1 MTKILCIEDEVDL
14 RSVIVEELEEQG
26 YETLEAVNG
35 LEGLHAILKH
45 KPDLVLCDVTM
56 PEMTGYEVLTV
67 LRKDHPEL
75 ANMPFLLLTAL
86 SGREDVVAG
95 RKLGADDYLAKPIDF
110 DLLAATISSRLAQ
123 VKRMEAKKD
132 SELEALRDEILMIL
146 PHELRTPLNH
156 ILGYSEMISEEICGP
171 IENKDYIDFAK
182 QITAG
187 GKQLLKVVT
196 NVLTLADIASGRL
209 APQLALC
216 DISTLV
222 TDCTTAQSNQT
233 KDQTGIHFDIPDGL
247 PSVITD
253 SMLLVQALNALI
265 SNAKKFSPDGV
276 NVEVSVKVTGER
288 ELSIVV
294 ADKGIGMSK
303 EKIETALETFSQVDT
318 GLTRSFDGLGL
329 GLPLVVQICKL
340 LDARFDITSVE
351 GSGTQATITLNALD
365 NGN

>member
-1 MTKILCIEDEVDL
+1 MTKILCIEDEADL
-14 RSVIVEELEEQG
+14 RSVIIEELEEQG

-35 LEGLHAILKH
+35 LEGLHAILTH

-56 PEMTGYEVLTV
+56 PEMTGYEVLSV
-67 LRKDHPEL
+67 LRKEHPEL

-110 DLLAATISSRLAQ
+110 DLLAATISSRLSQ
-123 VKRMEAKKD
+123 VSRMEAKKD
-132 SELEALRDEILMIL
+132 SELEALRNEILMIL

-156 ILGYSEMISEEICGP
+156 ILGYSEMISEQVCGP
-171 IENKDYIDFAK
+171 IENKDYVDFAK

-187 GKQLLKVVT
+187 GEQLLKVVT
-196 NVLTLADIASGRL
+196 TVLTLADLASGRL
-209 APQLALC
+209 CPQLEMS

-222 TDCTTAQSNQT
+222 TDCALSQSN
-233 KDQTGIHFDIPDGL
+233 KSKGHAGIHVDVPDGL

-253 SMLLVQALNALI
+253 SVLLVQALNALI

-276 NVEVSVKVTGER
+276 DVDLSVKMTGER
-288 ELSIVV
+288 ELSITV

-303 EKIETALETFSQVDT
+303 EKIETALKTFSQVDT

-340 LDARFDITSVE
+340 LDTRFDITSIE
-351 GSGTQATITLNALD
+351 GSGTQASLTLKTLD
-365 NGN
+365 NGK